1 MLQNIQE
8 KRNKSFKFNIYQE
21 LTFIFKKKRDTTPA
35 AFRNDFRE
43 ISYCYPAR
51 FSQSNFA
58 EGNILSNQI
67 KFAVSSRGTRLW
79 NRFLYQ
85 EQKNMTHINGFKNS
99 VKTSL
104 LCLENEIIYF

>member
-8 KRNKSFKFNIYQE
+8 KRNESFNFNIYQV
-21 LTFIFKKKRDTTPA
+21 LTFIFKIKRDTTPE
-35 AFRNDFRE
+35 AFRNDLRE
-43 ISYCYPAR
+43 ISHCYPAG

-67 KFAVSSRGTRLW
+67 KFAVSSRGPRLW

-85 EQKNMTHINGFKNS
+85 EQKKMIYINGFKNS